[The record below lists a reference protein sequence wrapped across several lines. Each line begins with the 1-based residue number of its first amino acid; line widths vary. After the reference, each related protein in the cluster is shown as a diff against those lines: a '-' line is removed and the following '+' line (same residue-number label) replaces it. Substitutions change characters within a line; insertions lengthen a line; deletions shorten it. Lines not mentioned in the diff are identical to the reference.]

1 MKFLQHGLFEK
12 DFMQSKAQTQAM
24 SVKERL
30 YGFGL
35 GPGFVMLFTTM
46 VTSLREMFYLQV
58 IPIDKLFGAGSYLRL
73 QTTATILGILG
84 GLVMNYIAERT
95 VSRAG
100 RFRPYVLMGTI
111 LMALLAIGMFWTP
124 FGHGERGELVWLWVA
139 NMLYYGVATAMFNQ
153 RDNMISVSTRS
164 LHDRNFVT
172 TLRNSVGNMIPG
184 IFGALI
190 ITNIIYFAILVNDY
204 AGTYWR
210 LLIFITAVIGV
221 AASILEYFWTRE
233 RITEDNRS
241 VSVEEEIGSAKVPF
255 GQQLKNLITNKYYL
269 LGILLGLFFAAGANL
284 QGANARTYFT
294 QYILGATAQN
304 QLATIY
310 LMIAMQPIAIGTV
323 VIPILARKHG
333 SRPIL
338 IISCILALAGIGVA
352 MIQPYSLLFACLG
365 GLIFSFGSVA
375 MSNMYA
381 VVGQQA
387 ADMVEYQHGYRL
399 EGTLAA
405 ALVTAVTAM
414 LISPMSA
421 LYETVL
427 FNLGYDATLAVQNTA
442 VNNWILFAYYGGYAI
457 QAVGIILVMI
467 FFDAEKKMP
476 EVHAAISARHKA
488 EAEARGEVYVSPEE
502 KERIEREEAERVAE
516 ENRIADLK
524 ALCEKKGLDFDT
536 ENQKYLDKLAA
547 KRAKRETKMARRAKK

>member
-1 MKFLQHGLFEK
+1 
-12 DFMQSKAQTQAM
+12 
-24 SVKERL
+24 
-30 YGFGL
+30 
-35 GPGFVMLFTTM
+35 
-46 VTSLREMFYLQV
+46 
-58 IPIDKLFGAGSYLRL
+58 
-73 QTTATILGILG
+73 
-84 GLVMNYIAERT
+84 
-95 VSRAG
+95 
-100 RFRPYVLMGTI
+100 
-111 LMALLAIGMFWTP
+111 
-124 FGHGERGELVWLWVA
+124 
-139 NMLYYGVATAMFNQ
+139 
-153 RDNMISVSTRS
+153 
-164 LHDRNFVT
+164 
-172 TLRNSVGNMIPG
+172 
-184 IFGALI
+184 
-190 ITNIIYFAILVNDY
+190 
-204 AGTYWR
+204 
-210 LLIFITAVIGV
+210 
-221 AASILEYFWTRE
+221 
-233 RITEDNRS
+233 
-241 VSVEEEIGSAKVPF
+241 
-255 GQQLKNLITNKYYL
+255 
-269 LGILLGLFFAAGANL
+269 
-284 QGANARTYFT
+284 
-294 QYILGATAQN
+294 
-304 QLATIY
+304 
-310 LMIAMQPIAIGTV
+310 
-323 VIPILARKHG
+323 
-333 SRPIL
+333 
-338 IISCILALAGIGVA
+338 